1 MSRLI
6 IKQKSIQRRFFW
18 SKLTLRI
25 RRTPDRR
32 TIKYKAYRKQKR
44 VLPKLSP
51 LFRRKFNLIRRL
63 TFTGNGDLLAC
74 RKKGICD
81 LFPLP

>member
-1 MSRLI
+1 MSLLI
-6 IKQKSIQRRFFW
+6 IKQKSIQRRFHW

-32 TIKYKAYRKQKR
+32 TIKYKAYRKQKMVR
-44 VLPKLSP
+44 AKLSWR
-51 LFRRKFNLIRRL
+51 FRRKFNLIRRK

-74 RKKGICD
+74 RKKGNRD

>member
-1 MSRLI
+1 MSELI
-6 IKQKSIQRRFFW
+6 IKQKSISRRFHW

-32 TIKYKAYRKQKR
+32 TIKYKTYRKQKR
-44 VLPKLSP
+44 VRPKFSP
-51 LFRRKFNLIRRL
+51 LFRRKFNLIRRM

-74 RKKGICD
+74 RKKGNCD

>member
-1 MSRLI
+1 MSLPI

-32 TIKYKAYRKQKR
+32 TIKYKAYCKQKR
-44 VLPKLSP
+44 VRTKFSP
-51 LFRRKFNLIRRL
+51 LFRRKFNLIQRM

-74 RKKGICD
+74 RKKGNRD

>member
-1 MSRLI
+1 MSLLI
-6 IKQKSIQRRFFW
+6 VKQKSRQRQFYW

-32 TIKYKAYRKQKR
+32 TIKFKAYRKQKMVR
-44 VLPKLSP
+44 PKFSP

-74 RKKGICD
+74 RKKGNRD

>member
-1 MSRLI
+1 MSLLI
-6 IKQKSIQRRFFW
+6 IKQKSIQRRVHW

-74 RKKGICD
+74 RKKGNRD